1 MNYYKKNKNGFD
13 WFIFEE
19 RKDLDHVR
27 AGVSFII
34 KENTRPLYS
43 IEFYSSLHGITAWF
57 RKEDKFQ
64 ISRWEGEDKAKSL
77 SDLNYHYTG
86 EFLSSSGDDALKIKI
101 MEDALS
107 FFKDKIL
114 KELIETQ
121 LENPKDIMI
130 AREHFLRIKED

>member
-1 MNYYKKNKNGFD
+1 MNFSKRNKNGND
-13 WFIFEE
+13 WFLFEE
-19 RKDLDHVR
+19 VKDLDHVR

-34 KENTRPLYS
+34 KENTRPLIS
-43 IEFYSSLHGITAWF
+43 IEFYSSLHGIVGWF
-57 RKEDKFQ
+57 RKEDKYE
-64 ISRWEGEDKAKSL
+64 IRVWEGEDRAKSL

-86 EFLSSSGDDALKIKI
+86 EFLTASGNEDLKLKI

-130 AREHFLRIKED
+130 AREQFLRFE